1 MATRIVECAD
11 AGAWEAWLEENH
23 ATADRVWLRIAKKG
37 APHTTVRYPEVL
49 DVALCFGWIDI
60 QRRPLD
66 EHFFL
71 QGFAPRTARSRWS
84 QVNREK
90 AQRLMREGRVR
101 PLGLAA
107 IEAARADGRWEAA
120 YPPQSRATVPDD
132 FQRALDRNQGAK
144 AFFDTL
150 TGQNRYAFLYRL
162 HNVKT
167 PEKRAQR
174 IAAYIDMLSARR
186 TFYEAS

>member
-1 MATRIVECAD
+1 MAQDHPTVEFVD
-11 AGAWEAWLEENH
+11 AEAWEAWLEENY
-23 ATADRVWLRIAKKG
+23 ATASGAWLRIAKKN

-71 QGFAPRTARSRWS
+71 QGFTRRTARSKWS

-90 AQRLMREGRVR
+90 AERLIEQRRMR
-101 PLGLAA
+101 PAGLDAVTAA
-107 IEAARADGRWEAA
+107 QADGRWEAA
-120 YPPQSRATVPDD
+120 YPSQSRATVPAD
-132 FQRALDRNQGAK
+132 FERALDRNPPAK
-144 AFFDTL
+144 EFFSTL
-150 TGQNRYAFLYRL
+150 TGQSRYAFLYRL

-167 PEKRAQR
+167 PEKRSQR
-174 IAAYIDMLSARR
+174 IATYIELLSARQ
-186 TFYEAS
+186 TLT